1 MDFVSPVKKKR
12 KAQVLHFVVTETLKE
27 VMATRYVNGLSY
39 LLGTGAPFSS
49 NSLIAHQPHATSPFS
64 PVDYN
69 NKIYQTHGSKVICC
83 VYSNVHRTQAD
94 KHLPF
99 FYKVCSI
106 QKG

>member
-49 NSLIAHQPHATSPFS
+49 NSSIAHQPHATSPFS

-69 NKIYQTHGSKVICC
+69 NKIYQTHG
-83 VYSNVHRTQAD
+83 
-94 KHLPF
+94 
-99 FYKVCSI
+99 
-106 QKG
+106 